1 MENSGKRALKSKR
14 TDGANRIPAVN
25 LSGS

>member
-1 MENSGKRALKSKR
+1 MKNSGKRALKSKR
-14 TDGANRIPAVN
+14 TDGANRNLAVN